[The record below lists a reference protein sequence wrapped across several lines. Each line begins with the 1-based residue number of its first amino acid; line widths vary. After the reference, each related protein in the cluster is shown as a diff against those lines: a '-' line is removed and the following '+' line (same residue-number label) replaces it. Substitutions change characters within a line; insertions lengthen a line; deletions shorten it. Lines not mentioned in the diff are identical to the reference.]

1 MNFTLGV
8 SESQSFRQES
18 NEILCSF
25 LKKNLWLLFGE
36 LVGEGWAGGPL
47 RRLLEEPRRQGDGG
61 VDENADG
68 QRSFLLDALDSWV
81 REATG
86 ISGFVI

>member
-1 MNFTLGV
+1 M
-8 SESQSFRQES
+8 
-18 NEILCSF
+18 
-25 LKKNLWLLFGE
+25 
-36 LVGEGWAGGPL
+36 GEGWAGGPL
-47 RRLLEEPRRQGDGG
+47 RRLLEELRRQGDGG

>member
-1 MNFTLGV
+1 M
-8 SESQSFRQES
+8 
-18 NEILCSF
+18 
-25 LKKNLWLLFGE
+25 
-36 LVGEGWAGGPL
+36 GEGWAGGPL

-61 VDENADG
+61 FDENADG